1 MWFNISYDDDVQEF
15 YNFELPDNYREG
27 DLEILFTLK
36 LLEPFT
42 AQEWFLDFTLSNTY
56 GLGLRTE
63 AYGEELLSSK
73 FMFEGVLIPVSSA
86 NHVAMVVYAQS
97 VFFIFGDVFPVQFVY
112 HREFPTI
119 CTGTRT
125 LLMSV
130 KDSVPSTVNVY
141 GFECRV

>member
-1 MWFNISYDDDVQEF
+1 
-15 YNFELPDNYREG
+15 
-27 DLEILFTLK
+27 
-36 LLEPFT
+36 
-42 AQEWFLDFTLSNTY
+42 
-56 GLGLRTE
+56 
-63 AYGEELLSSK
+63 
-73 FMFEGVLIPVSSA
+73 MFEGVLIPVSSA

-141 GFECRV
+141 GFKCRV